1 MLKFL
6 LSFMV
11 LIFLSSCGGFQTQH
25 PQRSLASISESL
37 DVESR
42 ELENKLDQIHSY
54 HMIAQRELNLFDK
67 SVNKSS
73 SSTIYQSSPYLRLQ
87 ATRSLIEEIE
97 KDLIDLLGGSDKELW
112 TTLHF
117 SKKEELLKRITQ
129 FAQQSK
135 YHALSMN
142 NLLRHL
148 IIDDFPMIDESL
160 SSDEVNEEMK
170 RLSEGK
176 TFHVFDQNIEHLS
189 HMLGSSTMKNQN
201 KFQPSTT
208 SKGNIS
214 GDEFPAKVWSIT
226 FDDGPKNKLS
236 LALLKELNNRKIKA
250 TFFQLAKNVLSEKK
264 IAKNIKDSGMEI
276 ATHSFTHQQLTKA
289 GGAELENEIFGAVN
303 RMNKTLSMAIN
314 FYRLPFG
321 AGLDNHT
328 IREKI
333 AENGLIHVH
342 WNVDTL
348 DWVPQESDRIVQRA
362 KKLIKKTKRDA
373 GIIVFHDTH
382 ERSVKSAPLIM
393 DFLMQENRRVCT
405 IGEVVKQMNMGLH
418 SVCQSK

>member
-1 MLKFL
+1 MIYLRPL
-6 LSFMV
+6 II
-11 LIFLSSCGGFQTQH
+11 LIFLSSCGGFKTQH
-25 PQRSLASISESL
+25 PQRSMASISESL
-37 DVESR
+37 EIESR

-67 SVNKSS
+67 SINGLNPSI
-73 SSTIYQSSPYLRLQ
+73 IYQSSPYLRLQ
-87 ATRSLIEEIE
+87 ATRSLIEELE
-97 KDLIDLLGGSDKELW
+97 KDLLDVLGRSDKEIW
-112 TTLHF
+112 TAPH
-117 SKKEELLKRITQ
+117 LLKRENLVKRITQ

-135 YHALSMN
+135 FHLISMN
-142 NLLRHL
+142 HLLSLLTDHDL
-148 IIDDFPMIDESL
+148 TMIEEEIT
-160 SSDEVNEEMK
+160 SDEINEEIK
-170 RLSEGK
+170 RLSEGR

-189 HMLGSSTMKNQN
+189 HMLGSNTMKTQN
-201 KFQPSTT
+201 KFQPSAT

-226 FDDGPKNKLS
+226 FDDGPKNKVS
-236 LALLKELNNRKIKA
+236 LKLLKELKDRKLQA
-250 TFFQLAKNVLSEKK
+250 TFFQLAKNVLAEKK
-264 IAKNIKDSGMEI
+264 IAIKMKESGMEI
-276 ATHSFTHQQLTKA
+276 ATHSFTHQQLTTA
-289 GGAELENEIFGAVN
+289 GISEIENEISGAVN
-303 RMNKTLSMAIN
+303 RMNETLSIVIN

-321 AGLDNHT
+321 AGLDNQT

-405 IGEVVKQMNMGLH
+405 IGEVIKQMNMGLQ